1 MRSWTALVILALVM
15 GSIGSIVPGLVA
27 AESVEKSGDSSVVDP
42 RAVARAA
49 ARAAMRSTGDHPSGL
64 IYPEQDLPLNFSHRR
79 HLELG
84 AQCTLCHAST
94 ADSEDARDRNLPDHE
109 QCGICHLMGA
119 EGAADLYPPA
129 ACDTCHSSFVEA
141 PAGGAAES
149 GETSAGRQPTPLSIP
164 PAQLSFSHKRH
175 LDLGV
180 PCLDCHEGVPE
191 AGLATRAHLPAM
203 STCLQCHNGAKAPSE
218 CTTCHLQGAGG
229 LLQTDSRSGHL
240 LQPRGRFRPDNHQH
254 PDWQVIH
261 GTAAHLAPESCS
273 SCHSPSVCLD
283 CHDGKKPRLGL
294 HPGDWIMSHGLE
306 AGRRSLDCQAC
317 HDKASFCADCHE
329 QAGVTPSSFPG
340 LAGDPQGNSR
350 FHPPGWRGE
359 LGAIA
364 GPEHH
369 SHVARRSLETCDACH
384 EQNSCLECHS
394 FINPHPRGW
403 AEPADGWRFG
413 QGEGRVCTSCH
424 RPDDPVLQLLRR

>member
-1 MRSWTALVILALVM
+1 
-15 GSIGSIVPGLVA
+15 
-27 AESVEKSGDSSVVDP
+27 
-42 RAVARAA
+42 
-49 ARAAMRSTGDHPSGL
+49 
-64 IYPEQDLPLNFSHRR
+64 
-79 HLELG
+79 
-84 AQCTLCHAST
+84 
-94 ADSEDARDRNLPDHE
+94 
-109 QCGICHLMGA
+109 MGA

-129 ACDTCHSSFVEA
+129 ACETCHSRFVETTA
-141 PAGGAAES
+141 SAADGAAEPL
-149 GETSAGRQPTPLSIP
+149 AGRQPVPVSMP

-191 AGLATRAHLPAM
+191 ADLATREHLPAM
-203 STCLQCHNGAKAPSE
+203 SVCLQCHNGAKAPAE

-229 LLQTDSRSGHL
+229 LLQTDSHSGQSL
-240 LQPRGRFRPDNHQH
+240 RPRGRFRPDNHYH
-254 PDWQVIH
+254 PDWQLAH
-261 GTAAHLAPESCS
+261 ATAARLTPESCS

-283 CHDGKKPRLGL
+283 CHDGKKPLAGL
-294 HPGDWIMSHGLE
+294 HPGDWIMTHGLE

-329 QAGVTPSSFPG
+329 QAAITPGSFPG
-340 LAGDPQGNSR
+340 LTGEPPGSSR

-359 LGAIA
+359 LGEIA

-413 QGEGRVCTSCH
+413 QGEGRMCTNCH